1 MSKLDEERRPRITMF
16 YGSDGHLI
24 TVRLFSQPEYPRI
37 AYIYCVENN
46 LPSGDKV
53 FKSGELMSVSFRVSR
68 EKEFYFNADGKCTG
82 IVRF

>member
-1 MSKLDEERRPRITMF
+1 MF

-24 TVRLFSQPEYPRI
+24 TVRLFLQPEYPRI

-68 EKEFYFNADGKCTG
+68 EKEFYFNVDGKCKG